1 MKTYNAILADDEENL
16 CTHLAGLL
24 HKLWPELQILGIAN
38 TGSAALDLIKQEE
51 PEIAFLDIKMPD
63 INGIDVATQ
72 CSDICRAVFIT
83 AYDEFAIQAF
93 EQDAI
98 DYLLKPVNE
107 DRLLKTI
114 DRLKTRLSQHESPGP
129 DWKQLISKLNTSID
143 TGTIGHLQWIRA
155 GKEDKTILIP
165 VEEVLYFKAED
176 KYTTVVIQDG
186 EYLIRKPVKELAIE
200 LNKDYFWQI
209 NRGIIVNAKYIAS
222 SQRELSGQYTLQLKN
237 HPNTLVVSRNY
248 AQLFKQM

>member
-1 MKTYNAILADDEENL
+1 MQTYNAIIADDEEHL

-24 HKLWPELQILGIAN
+24 QKLWPELHILGISN
-38 TGSAALDLIKQEE
+38 TGSEALNLIKQAE

-72 CSDICRAVFIT
+72 CADICHTVFIT
-83 AYDEFAIQAF
+83 AYDEYAIQAF

-114 DRLKTRLSQHESPGP
+114 ERLKTRLSRNESPGP
-129 DWKQLISKLNTSID
+129 DWSQLISTFNSKID
-143 TGTIGHLQWIRA
+143 TGTNGHLQWIRA
-155 GKEDKTILIP
+155 GKENKTILIP
-165 VEEVLYFKAED
+165 VDEILYFKAAD
-176 KYTTVVIQDG
+176 KYTTVVIPDG

-200 LNKDYFWQI
+200 LNKEHFWQI
-209 NRGIIVNAKYIAS
+209 NRGIIVNVKYIS
-222 SQRELSGQYTLQLKN
+222 SSERELSGHYTLHIKN
-237 HPNTLVVSRNY
+237 HPDTLVVSRKY